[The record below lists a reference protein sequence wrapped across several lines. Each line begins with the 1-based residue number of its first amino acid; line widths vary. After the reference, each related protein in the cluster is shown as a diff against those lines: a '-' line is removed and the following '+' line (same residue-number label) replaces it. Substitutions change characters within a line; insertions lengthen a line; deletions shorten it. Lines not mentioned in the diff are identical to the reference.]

1 MLDLRFALFAQY
13 PAFFL
18 LAVLFLI
25 NYLIVR
31 KRSAVKSVLWVLLF
45 GIALAVSLLFCFLGI
60 QAKYWTLG
68 TIFAL
73 CVWSWIGVALVI
85 IAVIVRF
92 VFKLKGRLDRRTL
105 NRELKKAEQD
115 KAAAVAQA
123 REEAKAEMLSAA
135 APEVTPI
142 ADAAPAAEVAP
153 VSVTEEIG
161 SSPADS
167 SDLNSL

>member
-1 MLDLRFALFAQY
+1 MLEPRFVLLAQY

-31 KRSAVKSVLWVLLF
+31 KRSAVKSILWVLLF
-45 GIALAVSLLFCFLGI
+45 GASLAVSILFCFLGM

-68 TIFAL
+68 TLFKL
-73 CVWSWIGVALVI
+73 SVWSWIGIVLVV

-92 VFKLKGRLDRRTL
+92 AFKVKGKLDRRKL
-105 NRELKKAEQD
+105 ERELKKAEQD

-123 REEAKAEMLSAA
+123 REEAKAEALSSAA
-135 APEVTPI
+135 SESAPIPDNAPAPDTEAVSHSSADAPE
-142 ADAAPAAEVAP
+142 
-153 VSVTEEIG
+153 
-161 SSPADS
+161 
-167 SDLNSL
+167 L